1 MIRAVDRLLFGAVTR
16 GWPPTRIES
25 YIDVLKVDDPESAQ
39 PGRTSKRQSSASVIG
54 RTFQLIDTKASGLL
68 THTSMMVAA
77 LGVAGHLVA
86 ESHLEDGVIVVE
98 IMLYLLVAV
107 ACLRCMAIFDEHSVA
122 HDPALVNNAV
132 RDELILRREL
142 YSICNRATIFLTVLI
157 FVSLPL
163 LYLYVPAR

>member
-1 MIRAVDRLLFGAVTR
+1 MISTMDRLLFGAVTY
-16 GWPPTRIES
+16 GWPAPRIAN
-25 YIDVLKVDDPESAQ
+25 YIEVLKVDDPESAL
-39 PGRTSKRQSSASVIG
+39 PSVIG

-107 ACLRCMAIFDEHSVA
+107 ACLRCMAIFDAHSVG

-157 FVSLPL
+157 FFSLPL
-163 LYLYVPAR
+163 LYLYVPTR

>member
-1 MIRAVDRLLFGAVTR
+1 MIPAMDRLLFNAVTR
-16 GWPPTRIES
+16 GWPPARIEG
-25 YIDVLKVDDPESAQ
+25 YIDLLKVDDPEIAQ
-39 PGRTSKRQSSASVIG
+39 PSRASKRRSSTSVIS

-86 ESHLEDGVIVVE
+86 ESHIEDGVIVVE

-107 ACLRCMAIFDEHSVA
+107 ACLRCMAVFDEHSVA
-122 HDPALVNNAV
+122 EDPTLVSNAV

-142 YSICNRATIFLTVLI
+142 YNICNRATIFLTVLI
-157 FVSLPL
+157 FFSLPL
-163 LYLYVPAR
+163 LYLYVPTR